1 MLFLKYGKNGEKE
14 SNINRKVE
22 EVFSMAGN
30 KNGNGTF
37 FLGAIVG
44 GVVGAAAAVF
54 LSSEK
59 GKKLLQDINNG
70 NMEKL
75 KTTAIEL
82 FEMAKDKTKE
92 LTKSSVVTKD
102 EDNVKI
108 VAEQHDSG
116 VSSIPI
122 PLHTESAN
130 GNNVDVEKMLK
141 EAEAAFADA
150 ESKLNNHNGKE

>member
-1 MLFLKYGKNGEKE
+1 MSE
-14 SNINRKVE
+14 
-22 EVFSMAGN
+22 N
-30 KNGNGTF
+30 KSGNGAF
-37 FLGAIVG
+37 LLGAIVG
-44 GVVGAAAAVF
+44 GVVGAATAIF

-59 GKKLLQDINNG
+59 GKKLWQDMNNE

-75 KTTAIEL
+75 KMTAIEL
-82 FEMAKDKTKE
+82 FEMAKDKTKQ
-92 LTKSSVVTKD
+92 LTKSSAVTKD
-102 EDNVKI
+102 EDHVKI

-122 PLHTESAN
+122 PLHTESAG

-150 ESKLNNHNGKE
+150 ENKLNNHNGKE